1 NSSRA
6 ACSGSR
12 ARVPSER
19 THTRPYSVSSPPTR
33 RRIRSLP
40 ALLDEGAHEGLGVRF
55 QDLVDLVEEIV
66 GRLGGGEGLA
76 AGGGVLPDGLVLAG
90 PGGVDRLLAHG
101 WLLVSVSGRRRR
113 AGGGGGRWGH
123 RLLGRGR
130 ALRTRPPIPAR
141 DPPGAG
147 GDRSPRWTRSAR
159 PSRPRA
165 PRRGDGRSAARA
177 GGRGW
182 RWAGW

>member
-1 NSSRA
+1 MRASWPSSARRRFACAARSAKIRSPARSWATRSHQSSHSALAYSGQEPTSRYRRAALRRKTLEERPIATTGRNSSRA

-40 ALLDEGAHEGLGVRF
+40 TLLDEGAHEGLGVRF

-90 PGGVDRLLAHG
+90 PGGVD
-101 WLLVSVSGRRRR
+101 
-113 AGGGGGRWGH
+113 
-123 RLLGRGR
+123 
-130 ALRTRPPIPAR
+130 
-141 DPPGAG
+141 
-147 GDRSPRWTRSAR
+147 
-159 PSRPRA
+159 
-165 PRRGDGRSAARA
+165 
-177 GGRGW
+177 
-182 RWAGW
+182 

>member
-1 NSSRA
+1 MLEERPIATTGRNSSRA

-40 ALLDEGAHEGLGVRF
+40 TLLDEGAHEGLGVRF

-90 PGGVDRLLAHG
+90 DRK
-101 WLLVSVSGRRRR
+101 ST
-113 AGGGGGRWGH
+113 
-123 RLLGRGR
+123 RLNSSHV
-130 ALRTRPPIPAR
+130 AISYAV
-141 DPPGAG
+141 
-147 GDRSPRWTRSAR
+147 
-159 PSRPRA
+159 
-165 PRRGDGRSAARA
+165 
-177 GGRGW
+177 
-182 RWAGW
+182 